1 VKKLKSKTKI
11 LREKTRMR
19 KIVIATLFCIVFAA
33 IANADVFQAGGDR
46 LTNLQNNDG
55 GWGWPVTGAS
65 ATNTIGP
72 IAMGLAQA
80 YQNTGSASQLAA
92 LQNAGGLLLGKVGT
106 FSPSDGY
113 LAVKLDNIF
122 NTNTYSSYVKTN
134 FYDKLAA
141 GTYQRAGDA
150 TLYDTAA
157 YVNRIRTVRSGDQAN
172 MAAWDIGTG
181 LYAAKAIGADT
192 TAWLAGTKAKIDE
205 LDSSNYYDVLGLA
218 GAVLGLASTGEDY
231 NPVAGSLSAASNLS
245 DLANILA
252 SYQISSGG
260 FAWNSGFVIPND
272 GDEATQE
279 TAYSILALN
288 AMGTGFNGDVS
299 SAQNYLK
306 SVQLANGGW
315 ENYLGNGENNEITGE
330 ALWAVSVPEPATMCL
345 LGLGALSLI
354 RRKK

>member
-1 VKKLKSKTKI
+1 MK
-11 LREKTRMR
+11 
-19 KIVIATLFCIVFAA
+19 KIVIATLFCMVFAT

-46 LTNLQNNDG
+46 LTNLQNSDG

-80 YQNTGSASQLAA
+80 YKNTGDTSQLAA
-92 LQNAGGLLLGKVGT
+92 LQKAGGLLLGKAGN

-113 LAVKLDNIF
+113 LAVELDNIF
-122 NTNTYSSYVKTN
+122 GTNAYSSYVKTN

-157 YVNRIRTVRSGDQAN
+157 YVNRIRTIRSGDQAN
-172 MAAWDIGTG
+172 MAAWDIGMG

-205 LDSSNYYDVLGLA
+205 LDSGNYYDVLGLA

-231 NPVAGSLSAASNLS
+231 DPVAGSLSAASNLT

-260 FAWNSGFVIPND
+260 FTWNSGYLALGN
-272 GDEATQE
+272 ETTQE

-288 AMGTGFNGDVS
+288 AMGSSFSGDVS
-299 SAQNYLK
+299 LAQNYLK
-306 SVQLANGGW
+306 NVQLANGGW

-330 ALWAVSVPEPATMCL
+330 ALWAVSVPEPATICL

-354 RRKK
+354 SRKSRA